1 MSSGS
6 KRVVVGYWYRLLYH
20 FGICRGPVDAFLEF
34 RAGDRAA
41 WSGVLRQSGRLSIN
55 KPNLWGGQKSE
66 GGLVGDLDVMMGEQ
80 AQQPNSY
87 LAGQLGVDQPAYRGK
102 LSIVWRGGRWGAMNP
117 YPKKASVKLRRI
129 LKGWDDDT
137 PWYPERAE
145 IVMIQPEPMALYFAL
160 DISGSMSTITPN
172 GQTRLANM
180 KSAVVNALQIIA
192 DVVLVSNV
200 AVDIIIVGWGT
211 QPSTRSTMTRRRCT
225 VSDINTLKTFVNGLS
240 SGLWTYFP
248 AGLIDMAAFYAG
260 APAGAKKI
268 VFFCTDGLPTTSDD
282 SMTAGQVAA
291 AAAALVRAQVGVSV
305 YGVNIDLNDTSY
317 TAQVDNTPDDG
328 VPVISG
334 DNPGAITNIIISAIG
349 GLIAMNPIHILYDT
363 ITAKDMMAEPIGMIA
378 DAAWR
383 EAADKIW
390 LEGLGLCTKYD
401 GADLSDIEA
410 FQQRICD
417 IIGANLNQS
426 LTDGLYYIDLIRGDH
441 DIEGL
446 PIVNADDIVEFSQE
460 PSVITE
466 QVNQVTVEWF
476 DALAKQIRSTAPI
489 QLMGA
494 IQAAGRVLPETRE
507 YPEVTSEPL
516 ALRLAARDLQAGGTP
531 TNRFRL
537 TLNRRLSIRCGQP
550 FRLQYP
556 AEGIG
561 DMVCVLGDYE
571 GGTLL
576 DGRTRIVAVQN
587 VFSFPDTVYVDSQ
600 PGLAEPP
607 SNLPIA
613 SPYQRVIEAPFV
625 ELVTSLS
632 RLELDSLPEDAGVL
646 LTIATRPE
654 NGLNYSI
661 YSGADGEVPEE
672 NGTGEWCPT
681 AQIVESA
688 GFLDTDFTMSNGSDL
703 GEVALGT
710 WALWDDEIV
719 RVDAIDP
726 QTMTIQLGR
735 GCADTVPAAHVEGSR
750 IFFCGDW
757 VGTDDREYVDGDQV
771 RAFLLTRT
779 STELQ
784 GISNALENSVEMVQ
798 RQHRPYPPGRLRL
811 NDLPFPDSLSGDIVV
826 SFAHRDRLL
835 QADKLFDADAA
846 DIGPEPGTTYE
857 LEIRDRADGSLSY
870 SAISST
876 SPITVSSPDLPFLSR
891 LLVYAKRSG
900 LRSLQGAFADFEFG
914 DFFRRIAFPLTYD
927 EDDADGIIT
936 WLRNGIAPHVT
947 PIGFEGDGFSARYKS
962 TAVPAWLSPI
972 SVATTL
978 HASVRVDQPRAMSSR
993 DSILMLGANTI
1004 EALPRLELAVVADP
1018 SSSVFAAIAV
1028 RASTSAGVQSLVV
1041 GRPQWRYE
1049 RPYPLLSVGAFKV
1062 RPQAILFEDS
1072 STLIVV
1078 GHFQDTESRAWRIR
1092 VSDGEVLAEFTF
1104 GTVNY
1109 RHVVAIARR
1118 SNGDVWATDY
1128 NSAKMIRID
1137 LGASFSSG
1145 SAVVLNVFDLAALTG
1160 VSGVNFVTVA
1170 GTEYA
1175 LVSEYR
1181 TTGTA
1186 YLYVIAASLLGTSVF
1201 NTSSAF
1207 KRFDLGL
1214 RVQGHDCSPS
1224 GKLWVS
1230 RNVQQGLTVTGGY
1243 FQQYD
1248 IQAAISGT
1256 ANGAVLVA
1264 ERTMPA
1270 PSQYPQDI
1278 TFHPVTGHVWTST
1291 EGLGAVVDI
1300 DGWLSIWS
1308 SPLDGSSVFN
1318 HYTLD
1323 YNGSDQLAIRINGF
1337 SFQTMPWTINQAAEV
1352 VSVGGLPLAS
1362 DGFLNGFSMAHVANV
1377 VIQNA
1382 PLSSEGYI
1390 AAVSGSYEPNVL
1402 TVHALA
1408 LTNSGAELGSSSGW
1422 TVESGAMAVRSAN
1435 PLPFEGAFYFAGGN
1449 VVSSVSRQRLDLVA
1463 QGVPSAEIDAGA
1475 CWAKIRWR
1483 QSAYSDQDPGGMGLR
1498 TLSASAGSIATTYS
1512 GLAWV
1517 PHGGGASGPW
1527 YWYPRSLPV
1536 PLAVNTR
1543 LLDALYNASGRTSG
1557 TANDHYVD
1565 AVSVVVYER

>member
-137 PWYPERAE
+137 PWYPEKAE

-268 VFFCTDGLPTTSDD
+268 AFFCTDGLPTTSDD

-726 QTMTIQLGR
+726 QTMTVQLGR

-771 RAFLLTRT
+771 KAFLLTRT

-784 GISNALENSVEMVQ
+784 GISNALENSVEMTQ

-811 NDLPFPDSLSGDIVV
+811 NGFSYPETIEGDIELT
-826 SFAHRDRLL
+826 FAHRDRQL
-835 QADKLFDADAA
+835 QADKLFDTEAL
-846 DIGPEPGTTYE
+846 DIGPEAGVTYSCRV
-857 LEIRDRADGSLSY
+857 LRADN
-870 SAISST
+870 
-876 SPITVSSPDLPFLSR
+876 D
-891 LLVYAKRSG
+891 
-900 LRSLQGAFADFEFG
+900 
-914 DFFRRIAFPLTYD
+914 
-927 EDDADGIIT
+927 
-936 WLRNGIAPHVT
+936 
-947 PIGFEGDGFSARYKS
+947 
-962 TAVPAWLSPI
+962 
-972 SVATTL
+972 
-978 HASVRVDQPRAMSSR
+978 
-993 DSILMLGANTI
+993 
-1004 EALPRLELAVVADP
+1004 LELAGD
-1018 SSSVFAAIAV
+1018 
-1028 RASTSAGVQSLVV
+1028 
-1041 GRPQWRYE
+1041 
-1049 RPYPLLSVGAFKV
+1049 
-1062 RPQAILFEDS
+1062 
-1072 STLIVV
+1072 
-1078 GHFQDTESRAWRIR
+1078 
-1092 VSDGEVLAEFTF
+1092 DG
-1104 GTVNY
+1104 
-1109 RHVVAIARR
+1109 I
-1118 SNGDVWATDY
+1118 
-1128 NSAKMIRID
+1128 
-1137 LGASFSSG
+1137 
-1145 SAVVLNVFDLAALTG
+1145 
-1160 VSGVNFVTVA
+1160 
-1170 GTEYA
+1170 
-1175 LVSEYR
+1175 
-1181 TTGTA
+1181 
-1186 YLYVIAASLLGTSVF
+1186 LGTSVTLSTTF
-1201 NTSSAF
+1201 VGFVFVEAWSVRDGLSSAQRHRVRLF
-1207 KRFDLGL
+1207 LGE
-1214 RVQGHDCSPS
+1214 G
-1224 GKLWVS
+1224 
-1230 RNVQQGLTVTGGY
+1230 
-1243 FQQYD
+1243 
-1248 IQAAISGT
+1248 I
-1256 ANGAVLVA
+1256 
-1264 ERTMPA
+1264 PA
-1270 PSQYPQDI
+1270 DPY
-1278 TFHPVTGHVWTST
+1278 WTSVSVM
-1291 EGLGAVVDI
+1291 LH
-1300 DGWLSIWS
+1300 
-1308 SPLDGSSVFN
+1308 LDG
-1318 HYTLD
+1318 D
-1323 YNGSDQLAIRINGF
+1323 NGSTLI
-1337 SFQTMPWTINQAAEV
+1337 
-1352 VSVGGLPLAS
+1352 
-1362 DGFLNGFSMAHVANV
+1362 
-1377 VIQNA
+1377 
-1382 PLSSEGYI
+1382 
-1390 AAVSGSYEPNVL
+1390 
-1402 TVHALA
+1402 
-1408 LTNSGAELGSSSGW
+1408 
-1422 TVESGAMAVRSAN
+1422 
-1435 PLPFEGAFYFAGGN
+1435 
-1449 VVSSVSRQRLDLVA
+1449 
-1463 QGVPSAEIDAGA
+1463 IDAK
-1475 CWAKIRWR
+1475 AKTWT
-1483 QSAYSDQDPGGMGLR
+1483 AL
-1498 TLSASAGSIATTYS
+1498 
-1512 GLAWV
+1512 
-1517 PHGGGASGPW
+1517 GGASLTTVNKRFGTA
-1527 YWYPRSLPV
+1527 SLTLNGTSGRISTPS
-1536 PLAVNTR
+1536 AGD
-1543 LLDALYNASGRTSG
+1543 LDFGAGDFCIETDAYLPTAASIANSPTIISKRPNFTSSGRAWIEVWLNASGRLEVGIASNASTWGLRLTASISVGRDQWWNWALTRSG
-1557 TANDHYVD
+1557 TTIRLFLDGALVATGTFSGSVHFTTSPLLIGADPGAAGAGDFFWSGLIDEVRITKGFPRYVEAYTPASAPFPD
-1565 AVSVVVYER
+1565 Y